1 MNNPFE
7 ILGVDARYDLPLEE
21 LEKRHRE
28 LSRTLHPDRFVGAP
42 AAERRMALSRAIEV
56 NEAFRA
62 LRDSVKR
69 AESLAQVLGLEIGE
83 TNEPAADPELLMEM
97 MEAREELADAHRA
110 KDLTKVTAIA
120 EQMRK
125 REERTVDSLREKFSA
140 GEADASKLPL
150 VLPVLGELRYVRRL
164 LDEADAFEEH
174 LCS

>member
-1 MNNPFE
+1 MHNPFE
-7 ILGVDARYDLPLEE
+7 ILGVDARYDLPSDE
-21 LEKRHRE
+21 LAKRHRQ
-28 LSRTLHPDRFVGAP
+28 LSRTLHPDRYVNAP
-42 AAERRMALSRAIEV
+42 AAERRMALGRAIEV

-69 AESLAQVLGLEIGE
+69 AESLARVLGLDIGE
-83 TNEPAADPELLMEM
+83 TAEPAAAPELLMEM

-110 KDLTKVTAIA
+110 KDLSKVTAIA

-125 REERTVDSLREKFSA
+125 REERCVDALGEKFSA
-140 GEADASKLPL
+140 GKANTAKLPL

-174 LCS
+174 LSA